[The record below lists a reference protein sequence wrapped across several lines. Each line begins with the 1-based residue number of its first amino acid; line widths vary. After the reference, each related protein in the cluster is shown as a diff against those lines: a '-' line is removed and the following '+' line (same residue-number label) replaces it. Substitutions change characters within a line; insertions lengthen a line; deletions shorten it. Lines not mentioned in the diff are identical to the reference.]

1 MNFVSSCR
9 YLENENGWLFGL
21 AKKKKKNVGGIILL
35 TQTAHPW
42 WLFIEP

>member
-1 MNFVSSCR
+1 MAFWS
-9 YLENENGWLFGL
+9 GQ
-21 AKKKKKNVGGIILL
+21 KKKKNVGGIILL